1 MIKLATLFWLVL
13 VTATGLAMFAVKYQ
27 VQALD
32 DRLNDT
38 KKAVTAQDREF
49 RVLSAEWAYLNRP
62 AALAD
67 MNRRFLSLAP
77 IATKQLH
84 SGVADIA
91 MRPPP
96 PPPSEPPPEPIVAVA
111 APSNPAPGNPAPNN
125 AIANNAGA
133 DSAGADNAGAD
144 NAVAAN
150 AERDAGAEARLP
162 ESGLR
167 VTPAALH
174 QPARARAG
182 APLPPSRPLPAR
194 SSPARSLDELIA
206 RVAAVR

>member
-32 DRLNDT
+32 DRLSDT

-96 PPPSEPPPEPIVAVA
+96 PPPPPPEPPPEPLVAGA
-111 APSNPAPGNPAPNN
+111 APSNAAPNN
-125 AIANNAGA
+125 AIANIAVA
-133 DSAGADNAGAD
+133 DSAGADKAAAD
-144 NAVAAN
+144 NAARV
-150 AERDAGAEARLP
+150 AEARLP
-162 ESGLR
+162 GSGLR
-167 VTPAALH
+167 VTP
-174 QPARARAG
+174 
-182 APLPPSRPLPAR
+182 
-194 SSPARSLDELIA
+194 
-206 RVAAVR
+206 

>member
-32 DRLNDT
+32 DRLSDT

-49 RVLSAEWAYLNRP
+49 RVLNAEWAYLNRP

-96 PPPSEPPPEPIVAVA
+96 APPPEPPPEPVVAVA
-111 APSNPAPGNPAPNN
+111 APSNAAPSNAAPNN
-125 AIANNAGA
+125 AIANNAVA
-133 DSAGADNAGAD
+133 DSAGADNARAD
-144 NAVAAN
+144 NARADSAI
-150 AERDAGAEARLP
+150 AEARLP

-167 VTPAALH
+167 VTPAALR
-174 QPARARAG
+174 QPARARA
-182 APLPPSRPLPAR
+182 AAPAR
-194 SSPARSLDELIA
+194 SLPAKSLDELIA

>member
-32 DRLNDT
+32 DRLSDT

-96 PPPSEPPPEPIVAVA
+96 APLPEPVVAVA
-111 APSNPAPGNPAPNN
+111 AAPGNAAPNN
-125 AIANNAGA
+125 AIANNAVADSAGA
-133 DSAGADNAGAD
+133 DSAGADNAGA
-144 NAVAAN
+144 
-150 AERDAGAEARLP
+150 EARLP
-162 ESGLR
+162 GSGLR
-167 VTPAALH
+167 VTPAALR

-182 APLPPSRPLPAR
+182 APLPPARPL
-194 SSPARSLDELIA
+194 PARSLDELIA

>member
-32 DRLNDT
+32 DRLSDT

-96 PPPSEPPPEPIVAVA
+96 APLPEPVVAVA
-111 APSNPAPGNPAPNN
+111 AAPGNAAPNNAAPNN
-125 AIANNAGA
+125 AIANNAVA
-133 DSAGADNAGAD
+133 DSAGADSAVRITPLPRRGCRGAD
-144 NAVAAN
+144 CGSHRRRCASPPV
-150 AERDAGAEARLP
+150 
-162 ESGLR
+162 
-167 VTPAALH
+167 
-174 QPARARAG
+174 RAPGHRCR
-182 APLPPSRPLPAR
+182 RPGR
-194 SSPARSLDELIA
+194 SPRGRSTS
-206 RVAAVR
+206 